1 MYHYFIYI
9 LHCGFL
15 FWVFQFL
22 WFLSRSTAVKSKPD
36 SLPHSPNKHITVK
49 TASALVTQVK
59 ICSQDERFTSFQ
71 PSLVQSFLCYKQLYT
86 ESYGEKPVG
95 TNPKSLFLQNNIA
108 KKIAVDKIKLPQPQ
122 HVKWHHTIKY
132 VHHFFFVCIVVF
144 MPRLKDFQDSCD
156 VQANGGKLKN

>member
-9 LHCGFL
+9 SHCGFL

-49 TASALVTQVK
+49 TASALLTQVK

-71 PSLVQSFLCYKQLYT
+71 HSLVQSFLCYKQLYT
-86 ESYGEKPVG
+86 ESYMEKNQSGPILKVCSCKIILQKKQLQTKLNSHNNNMSNG
-95 TNPKSLFLQNNIA
+95 ITPLNMCTISFLFVLQ
-108 KKIAVDKIKLPQPQ
+108 
-122 HVKWHHTIKY
+122 
-132 VHHFFFVCIVVF
+132 CS
-144 MPRLKDFQDSCD
+144 RQD
-156 VQANGGKLKN
+156 